1 MERAAILPLQ
11 SPKDVSIG
19 EIQAELD
26 KLWSTK
32 GEHGAAR
39 ASTFTLVV
47 YEALDDRDLLPSP
60 TVESIAT
67 QNPCRVIDLRERT
80 AGDDAV
86 SAQVAA
92 YCPIQRDKSSLVC
105 CEYIT
110 LQAPESAFVRMC
122 NTVGSLLIPDLPT
135 FLWWQGDLD
144 LSSPLFQNLVKLSN
158 RIIVDS
164 SGFVN
169 PEKVLPEMDQLT
181 GEGIFCGDLNWRRLA
196 SWQELA
202 AQAFDPVERRLAL
215 SQLEQVAIDY
225 KVGNPCQ
232 AFMYLGWLAGR
243 LGWDPLT
250 RQQTIEHD
258 YGVDRFTFRDQE
270 GRMVSAE
277 LGAVPLISD
286 HVVPGGLIGI
296 RLLAPSSQIN
306 PATVICSEST
316 GCMRMEAMGVAQQ
329 SITHQVSPVDD
340 QGLDSLLSYMLQRIQ
355 RDSLYEET
363 LIMVKK
369 LINAPHPK
377 VS

>member
-1 MERAAILPLQ
+1 MEPAAILPLQ

-47 YEALDDRDLLPSP
+47 YEALDDRVLLPSP

-67 QNPCRVIDLRERT
+67 QNPCRVIDLRERKSG
-80 AGDDAV
+80 GDDGV

-122 NTVGSLLIPDLPT
+122 NTVASLLIPDLPT

-144 LSSPLFQNLVKLSN
+144 LSSRLFQELVKLSN

-169 PEKVLPEMDQLT
+169 PEEDLQEMDLLSSQGLH
-181 GEGIFCGDLNWRRLA
+181 CGDLNWRRLA
-196 SWQELA
+196 PWQELA
-202 AQAFDPVERRLAL
+202 AQAFDPIERRLAL

-232 AFMYLGWLAGR
+232 AFMYLGWLASR

-250 RQQTIEHD
+250 RQHTIEHD
-258 YGVDRFTFRDQE
+258 YPVDRFTFRDQE
-270 GRMVSAE
+270 GRVVSAE
-277 LGAVPLISD
+277 LGAVPLISESI
-286 HVVPGGLIGI
+286 VPGGLIGV
-296 RLLAPSSQIN
+296 RLLAPASQIN

-316 GCMRMEAMGVAQQ
+316 GCMRMEAKGVAQQ
-329 SITHQVSPVDD
+329 SVTQQVSPTEN
-340 QGLDSLLSYMLQRIQ
+340 QSLDSLLSYMLQRIQ
-355 RDSLYEET
+355 RDTLYEET
-363 LIMVKK
+363 LMMVKK
-369 LINAPHPK
+369 MINAPQP
-377 VS
+377 